1 MMVVVYV
8 RVLISPTMG
17 TVSFVQSSAMLWDV
31 PVVITMTLIDVC
43 SVLMLN
49 GRLLMKM
56 GNATARIQRMRGQ
69 TQREFVII
77 AMCRTVL
84 LVMLIILSY
93 VVDVKRQL
101 C

>member
-1 MMVVVYV
+1 MVSAYV

-31 PVVITMTLIDVC
+31 LVMIEMTLIDAC

-49 GRLLMKM
+49 GRLLMRM

-77 AMCRTVL
+77 VICRTVL
-84 LVMLIILSY
+84 LVVLIILSY
-93 VVDVKRQL
+93 VADVRRQL